1 MHGHAKSSGALLPT
15 SQESDRMNVLV
26 GMIRNSLTELELGIS
41 GGSLAEKMFWLDAS
55 RDSCIILRRSEHHR
69 RDGSSL
75 DVPAEQPCE

>member
-1 MHGHAKSSGALLPT
+1 
-15 SQESDRMNVLV
+15 MNVLV

-41 GGSLAEKMFWLDAS
+41 GGSLAEKWMFWLDAS